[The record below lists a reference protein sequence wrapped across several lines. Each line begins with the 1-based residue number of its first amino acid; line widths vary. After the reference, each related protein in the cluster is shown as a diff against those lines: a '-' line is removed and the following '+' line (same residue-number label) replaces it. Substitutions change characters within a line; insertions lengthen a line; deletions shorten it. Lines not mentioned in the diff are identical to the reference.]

1 LPFQKDPQGLI
12 FKNLFIHILTH
23 ILLSGEN
30 MKELGYVKKNR
41 MEERIAGAGNVSGKS
56 AKSAFRRFFDNCKEI
71 IAAGT
76 LVFLL
81 NSGVAYS
88 QSYDARV
95 ASPKPSVTLPQ
106 LGGAK
111 FLTPKQVQDSV
122 INVLQKLVAG
132 QPLVGAKDFP
142 YATLNKLISKSDSL
156 KGDLVIEVDMKTG
169 KIVTA
174 KLTLDD
180 KIGDYNTGSISEME
194 KYLKNENKEISARL
208 EKLKSEGS
216 DENCQEV
223 ISLTHKLLEN
233 KKRLAQMAGAKSN
246 LGHILN
252 KDERDKLEKAI
263 CDVIKKNVGF
273 VGFGTSEI
281 TKVPITIDLKIE

>member
-1 LPFQKDPQGLI
+1 
-12 FKNLFIHILTH
+12 
-23 ILLSGEN
+23 